1 MCLFHMH
8 EVRAGETATPENIV
22 KTYNEVILGNK
33 KK

>member
-1 MCLFHMH
+1 MH
-8 EVRAGETATPENIV
+8 EVRAGEAATPENIV